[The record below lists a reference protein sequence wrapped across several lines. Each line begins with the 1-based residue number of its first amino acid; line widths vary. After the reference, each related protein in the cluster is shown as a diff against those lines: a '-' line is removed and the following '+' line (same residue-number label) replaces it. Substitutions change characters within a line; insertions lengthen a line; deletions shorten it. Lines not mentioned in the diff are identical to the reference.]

1 MRNGSLQVLLIL
13 RTLLIRDGHPSPK
26 GRVPL
31 SPRAII
37 PKDLDLENVGG
48 PCPQI
53 SLDLPNATHQSLV
66 PPPPKD
72 IAGICL
78 SSTPISFLML
88 KEDQGRCPL
97 PSTPVPN

>member
-66 PPPPKD
+66 PPPPK
-72 IAGICL
+72 GYSRNL
-78 SSTPISFLML
+78 PFLHPHFIPYA
-88 KEDQGRCPL
+88 ERGPG
-97 PSTPVPN
+97 